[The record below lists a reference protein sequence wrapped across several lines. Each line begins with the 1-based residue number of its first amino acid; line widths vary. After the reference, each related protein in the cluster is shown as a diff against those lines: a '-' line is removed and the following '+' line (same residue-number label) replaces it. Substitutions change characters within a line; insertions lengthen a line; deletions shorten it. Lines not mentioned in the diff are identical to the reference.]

1 MGGRMNPPSPT
12 PNEDCQKRWL
22 YGILDPFHERGVT
35 LMIKQILF
43 DCGGV
48 LVELNFRQL
57 MEEISGSAELADA
70 FISRLWSPG
79 SPWLRY
85 DSGELNTAQV
95 VEAAMKE
102 YLPQEFHSAL
112 EAFVSR
118 WLDVLPPMAGMEELV
133 DQIQAHGLGCYVLS
147 NFSEGFQQMPAK
159 TPVLQK
165 MDGMVISYETH
176 LLKPDPEA
184 YYNALNRY
192 GLKAAETLFVDDN
205 AHNVDAA
212 IACGLEGYHFTTP
225 DAFRTY
231 LHDAGILSRE
241 TER

>member
-1 MGGRMNPPSPT
+1 
-12 PNEDCQKRWL
+12 
-22 YGILDPFHERGVT
+22 
-35 LMIKQILF
+35 MIKQILF

-57 MEEISGSAELADA
+57 MEEISGNKELADA

-85 DSGELNTAQV
+85 DSGELNTTQ

-102 YLPQEFHSAL
+102 YLPQEFHNTL
-112 EAFVSR
+112 EAFLSR

-133 DQIQAHGLGCYVLS
+133 DELKAQGLGCYVLS

-184 YYNALNRY
+184 YYNALNTF
-192 GLKAAETLFVDDN
+192 GLKAEGTLFVDDN

-212 IACGLEGYHFTTP
+212 IACGLAGYHFITA
-225 DAFRTY
+225 DLFRRY
-231 LHDAGILSRE
+231 LQNAGLLPENRE
-241 TER
+241 GNGYEKEEW

>member
-1 MGGRMNPPSPT
+1 
-12 PNEDCQKRWL
+12 
-22 YGILDPFHERGVT
+22 
-35 LMIKQILF
+35 MIKQILF

-57 MEEISGSAELADA
+57 MEEISGSKELADA

-85 DSGELNTAQV
+85 DSGELNTQQV
-95 VEAAMKE
+95 EIALKA
-102 YLPQEFHSAL
+102 YLPQEFHNAL

-133 DQIQAHGLGCYVLS
+133 DQIQAQGLGCYVLS

-176 LLKPDPEA
+176 LLKPDPAA
-184 YYNALNRY
+184 YYNALNLY
-192 GLKAAETLFVDDN
+192 GLKAEETLFVDDN

-212 IACGLEGYHFTTP
+212 IACGLAGYHFITA
-225 DAFRTY
+225 DAFRAY
-231 LHDAGILSRE
+231 LYNAGILPKE
-241 TER
+241 TDQ